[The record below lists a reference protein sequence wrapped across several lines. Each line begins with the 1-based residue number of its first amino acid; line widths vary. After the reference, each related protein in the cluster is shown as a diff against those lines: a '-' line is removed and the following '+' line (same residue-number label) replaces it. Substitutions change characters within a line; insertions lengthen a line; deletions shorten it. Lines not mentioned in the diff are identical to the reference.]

1 MTTATVI
8 VICVLVAP
16 IIAMFV
22 LGEIGD
28 RLTAHADPQKVAEL
42 RRRLS
47 TVTDTPLP
55 PPHDNH
61 NHHQHQHQRADKKA
75 DWNGDNRTDPPPR
88 WIEH

>member
-8 VICVLVAP
+8 VICVLVAS

-61 NHHQHQHQRADKKA
+61 NQHQQGDEKA
-75 DWNGDNRTDPPPR
+75 DRNGDGRTDPPPR